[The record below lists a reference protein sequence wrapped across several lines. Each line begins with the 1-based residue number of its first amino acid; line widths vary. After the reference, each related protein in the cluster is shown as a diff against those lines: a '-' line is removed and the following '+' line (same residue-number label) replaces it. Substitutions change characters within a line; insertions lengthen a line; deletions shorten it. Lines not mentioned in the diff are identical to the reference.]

1 MAEVKALLDKYGI
14 LREAWNTLPDDRHR
28 LQLLEGLAELENV
41 ESYRTLQFPVT
52 RFHRAKGVK
61 QTVYRADV
69 DKISGWRLH
78 LQFDHDGTL
87 CLKDLIPGS
96 KHDDVTKV
104 VKAKKHRYE

>member
-14 LREAWNTLPDDRHR
+14 LRKAWGDLPDDRHR
-28 LQLLEGLAELENV
+28 LQLLECLAELENV
-41 ESYRTLQFPVT
+41 ESYKKREFPVS
-52 RFHRAKGVK
+52 RLHRAKGVR
-61 QTVYRADV
+61 QTIYRADI

-78 LQFDHDGTL
+78 LQFDGDGTL

-104 VKAKKHRYE
+104 VKGKKHRYE